1 MKDNKKTGVI
11 IAAAGA
17 GRRMGG
23 DIPKQF
29 LKTGGVPVIVKTVN
43 VFEACP
49 LIDDII
55 VVAAE
60 GYIEVTKKMIEGCG
74 SAAEVIEGGDSRQ
87 DSVFN
92 AVEYIKKNRPDWGIV
107 LIHDAARPFVTRDII
122 EKCVEGVKREGA
134 AVAVVPVKD
143 TIREKGRTLDRSG
156 LYAVQTPQGFARDII
171 ISAHEKAR
179 EDGFAGTDDISLVER
194 IGGKTVMTDGSYSNI
209 KITTPEDLPPETRA
223 GTGYDVHQLAPG
235 RDLVLGGVD
244 IPYEKG
250 LFGHSDADVLLHAVM
265 DALLGAA
272 ALGDIG
278 RHFPDSDEKYRGI
291 SSMKLLKETG
301 KLISKEGYTVGNIDV
316 TLVAQE
322 PKVSV
327 YIEKMR
333 ENIAACLGIDT
344 ALVNVKATTTEGLG
358 YTGRG
363 EGMAAQA
370 VCILHYYR

>member
-29 LKTGGVPVIVKTVN
+29 LKTGGVPVIVKTAD
-43 VFEACP
+43 VFAACP
-49 LIDDII
+49 FIDDII

-60 GYIEVTKKMIEGCG
+60 GFLDITKNMLDENEI
-74 SAAEVIEGGDSRQ
+74 SAEVIEGGDSRQ
-87 DSVFN
+87 GSVFN
-92 AVEYIKKNRPDWGIV
+92 AVEYIKKNRPEWDIV

-122 EKCVEGVKREGA
+122 EKCVEGVKRAGA

-143 TIREKGRTLDRSG
+143 TIREKDRTLERSG
-156 LYAVQTPQGFARDII
+156 LYAVQTPQGFERELI

-179 EDGFAGTDDISLVER
+179 EDGYVGTDDISLVER
-194 IGGKTVMTDGSYSNI
+194 IGGKVVMTDGSYSNI
-209 KITTPEDLPPETRA
+209 KITTPDDLPPEIRS
-223 GTGYDVHQLAPG
+223 GTGYDVHRLTEG
-235 RDLVLGGVD
+235 RDLVLGGVK
-244 IPYEKG
+244 IPYAKG
-250 LFGHSDADVLLHAVM
+250 LLGHSDADVLLHAVM

-316 TLVAQE
+316 TLIAQE
-322 PKVSV
+322 PKVSA

-370 VCILHYYR
+370 ACVLHYYR